1 MLIFGK
7 TVLASWT
14 AANHR
19 QTKVKKT
26 VKYMSLT
33 TVKQTYKKTYW
44 GESADVVH
52 RYIYINI

>member
-19 QTKVKKT
+19 QKTKVKKT
-26 VKYMSLT
+26 VNKYNMSL

-44 GESADVVH
+44 G
-52 RYIYINI
+52 

>member
-14 AANHR
+14 AANHM

-26 VKYMSLT
+26 VKYMSI

-44 GESADVVH
+44 G
-52 RYIYINI
+52 